1 MNEPAVQISAAPKQ
15 SEQPSVGKKTPLT
28 ISVVVCTYNG
38 ARYVAEQLDSIL
50 AQTYPIHEIIV
61 QDDNSND
68 NTVSILRDYAQKDAR
83 IRIYNN
89 ESGIH
94 GINGNFF
101 SAMRRATG
109 DYIATAD
116 QDDVWEPKKL
126 EMQAAA
132 IGDKWLCSGLSVPFS
147 DDGFPVSPD
156 LRIPCYHLIRCT
168 YICPLPG
175 HTMLFRRE
183 MLDYLKHG
191 EDIALYYDCQL
202 ACLAAAKESIAYVP
216 RPLVNFRRHAD
227 AATATKPVGHKL
239 LSSGA
244 WQYFSVSVF
253 HHKKL
258 QSVVRRRFKMVL
270 PFLEQFPFHTT
281 SLDAAKYMSRL
292 QIQRD
297 PVAFFKKIVFFVRHQ
312 HCLFYTEERRPVI
325 RFFRAVF
332 FVFSC
337 GYYYRGELKKK

>member
-1 MNEPAVQISAAPKQ
+1 MIESGCNTPAPNMRGALS
-15 SEQPSVGKKTPLT
+15 
-28 ISVVVCTYNG
+28 ISVVMCTYNG
-38 ARYVAEQLDSIL
+38 ARYLHQQIDSIL
-50 AQTYPIHEIIV
+50 SQTYPIQEIII
-61 QDDNSND
+61 QDDGSTDDTLLILSNYQQ
-68 NTVSILRDYAQKDAR
+68 RDSR
-83 IRIYNN
+83 IHIYNN
-89 ESGIH
+89 ECGQH
-94 GINGNFF
+94 GINANFF
-101 SAMRRATG
+101 SAMRRAKG

-116 QDDVWEPKKL
+116 QDDIWEPKKL

-156 LRIPCYHLIRCT
+156 LRTPCYHLIRCT

-183 MLDYLKHG
+183 MLSYLNHVKG
-191 EDIALYYDCQL
+191 VTLYYDCQL

-227 AATATKPVGHKL
+227 AATATRPVGHRL
-239 LSSGA
+239 ISSSA
-244 WQYFSVSVF
+244 WQYFCLSF
-253 HHKKL
+253 FRHKEL
-258 QSVVRRRFKMVL
+258 QALVRRRFKMVL
-270 PFLEQFPFHTT
+270 PFLEQFPFNSP

-292 QIQRD
+292 QIQRG
-297 PVAFFKKIVFFVRHQ
+297 PLAFFKKIVFFVQHQ

-337 GYYYRGELKKK
+337 GYYYRGQLKKK